1 MSFSGDSYDSFNIPA
16 DIFSSTRVDFGE
28 DMVEFNP
35 PEIAECQ
42 QKLQKVQERAEIEKK
57 IRVGMDE
64 RIVLMTKW
72 VDEKSNE
79 ILELN
84 QMLKKQTSQEPPLR
98 RANEMIQTAMADEEK
113 FESSGHVSNIIAKR
127 DENKIIF
134 GELAR
139 EMHQS
144 FDLGEPIKKLLD
156 ALNGLIVSK
165 MFGSLKNTLFIDDF
179 TES

>member
-1 MSFSGDSYDSFNIPA
+1 MSFFGDSYDSFNSA
-16 DIFSSTRVDFGE
+16 DVFSSTRVDFGE
-28 DMVEFNP
+28 ELVEMNHS
-35 PEIAECQ
+35 EIAEYQ
-42 QKLQKVQERAEIEKK
+42 QKLRKVQQRAEIEKK
-57 IRVGMDE
+57 IRNGMDE
-64 RIVLMTKW
+64 RIKLMTKW
-72 VDEKSNE
+72 IDEKSNE

-98 RANEMIQTAMADEEK
+98 RANEMIQTAMDDEEK
-113 FESSGHVSNIIAKR
+113 FESSGHVSNIIAKK

-144 FDLGEPIKKLLD
+144 FDLGEPIEKLLD

-165 MFGSLKNTLFIDDF
+165 MLVSKYYNYNW
-179 TES
+179 